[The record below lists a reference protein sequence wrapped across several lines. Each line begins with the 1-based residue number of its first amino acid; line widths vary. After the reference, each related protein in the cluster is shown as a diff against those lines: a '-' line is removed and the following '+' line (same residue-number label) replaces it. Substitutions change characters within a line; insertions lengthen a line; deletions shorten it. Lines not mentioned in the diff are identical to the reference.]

1 MISCHSRRYFE
12 DSFSV
17 EQTKKM
23 EGFTTLHI
31 NTDVF
36 NLLTNSRQ
44 DLHTTTTPRIPGDDE
59 QALR

>member
-23 EGFTTLHI
+23 EGFTTLPI

-36 NLLTNSRQ
+36 NLLTDSTQ